1 MRIPTIFVIAVLAG
15 GLLTSSLW
23 AHHSTN
29 DIYHEDQMVEIT
41 GVVKEWRFVNP
52 HPFLIV
58 EVTNAEGVTE
68 DWDLSFGG
76 SAVAPLRRRGY
87 TRDTFKAGDVI
98 VARGAPAKSE
108 DARGLLIRG
117 GLTREDGSPIP

>member
-1 MRIPTIFVIAVLAG
+1 MRFHTLVLTAVL
-15 GLLTSSLW
+15 GLGLAASAAW

-29 DIYHEDQMVEIT
+29 DIYHEDQTVEIT

-58 EVTNAEGVTE
+58 EITNAQGVTE

-87 TRDTFKAGDVI
+87 TKETFQAGDVI
-98 VARGAPAKSE
+98 VARGNPAKSE
-108 DARGLLIRG
+108 DAHGLLIRG
-117 GLTREDGSPIP
+117 GLTREDGTPVP